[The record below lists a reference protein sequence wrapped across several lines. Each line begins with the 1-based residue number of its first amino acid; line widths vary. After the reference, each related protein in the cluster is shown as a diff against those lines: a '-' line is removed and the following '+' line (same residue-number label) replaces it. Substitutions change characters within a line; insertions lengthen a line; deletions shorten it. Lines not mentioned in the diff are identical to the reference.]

1 MSSPAVR
8 TAKVTAKPA
17 PASLT
22 SAGVPQPSS
31 PVQTS
36 EGLATPASSRTP
48 RLLRQCQVVAVLV
61 VLSTAA
67 LGIATVSE
75 LRNDLAVAPSLVDQY
90 VRAGQIQH
98 GLIEAGNLAGLAVVG
113 GESATGSHATSSAAE
128 LVEVSSLLVTA
139 AAARPADGPKLQ
151 EIAASAATYGQHLSA
166 AVALPRAEATTRL
179 VASEDELANLR
190 TEVLQLQNQITKDAT
205 AAVWAQQAWWMI
217 VAGLAALAVLGWI
230 SWVVAHRTHR
240 VLNLGVVA
248 AATAVL
254 VITGLA
260 VSAQNSAG
268 EATSLARGSE
278 LERMVNLEH
287 GTTQLAVARHVL
299 VTAVLQQ
306 SWSKDK
312 QQAYTTAFT
321 AANDAFKAEQD
332 LPTLAKFTDAHAKL
346 AAAMA
351 KGDWAAAGVA
361 LVDDDHGSL
370 ARLADDL
377 QQTATETSAIAVQ
390 TAQNA
395 ADEVQQGLLWPLM
408 LMIVTGLLGALLA
421 IVGLSQRIKEYL

>member
-1 MSSPAVR
+1 M
-8 TAKVTAKPA
+8 
-17 PASLT
+17 
-22 SAGVPQPSS
+22 
-31 PVQTS
+31 
-36 EGLATPASSRTP
+36 
-48 RLLRQCQVVAVLV
+48 
-61 VLSTAA
+61 
-67 LGIATVSE
+67 
-75 LRNDLAVAPSLVDQY
+75 
-90 VRAGQIQH
+90 
-98 GLIEAGNLAGLAVVG
+98 
-113 GESATGSHATSSAAE
+113 
-128 LVEVSSLLVTA
+128 TA

-151 EIAASAATYGQHLSA
+151 EIAASAATYGQNLSA

-287 GTTQLAVARHVL
+287 GTTQLAVARHVQ

-306 SWSKDK
+306 SWS
-312 QQAYTTAFT
+312 
-321 AANDAFKAEQD
+321 
-332 LPTLAKFTDAHAKL
+332 
-346 AAAMA
+346 
-351 KGDWAAAGVA
+351 DWAAAGVA